1 MNSIRTLRG
10 ALALSVSFLASLST
24 TAMAE
29 ERVCT
34 GTLGAVTVDNLLVPP
49 NATCTLYGTRVK
61 GTVKVESNAKL
72 SARKVMVIGNVQ
84 AENARLVL
92 VMEKSRIGGSVQVVK
107 GGGATVSDSYVNGNI
122 LYDAG

>member
-92 VMEKSRIGGSVQVVK
+92 VMEKFAHRRLGPGRQGRWRDGIRQLRQREHS
-107 GGGATVSDSYVNGNI
+107 
-122 LYDAG
+122 L